1 MGSTRVVWCREKGS
15 GARTG
20 NSQKPGL
27 TTGLFVSFPG
37 IGILSRSF
45 VRHGSV
51 VTAGFDIGLV
61 GLTVDLRHPR
71 QVPREKPGGRL
82 YGRSAPQARDGW
94 NGLPAQTSPLQEKD
108 RGMENFF
115 LFVLSSSFCTLVASV
130 TLLLRPLVG
139 LP

>member
-1 MGSTRVVWCREKGS
+1 MGSTRVVWCRENGS

-20 NSQKPGL
+20 NSQKAQRPGFLFQSLELGSFQAASSPPASTSASSL
-27 TTGLFVSFPG
+27 T
-37 IGILSRSF
+37 
-45 VRHGSV
+45 
-51 VTAGFDIGLV
+51 V
-61 GLTVDLRHPR
+61 GLGHPR

-82 YGRSAPQARDGW
+82 YGRSAPQAREGW

-115 LFVLSSSFCTLVASV
+115 LFVLSSSFCTLVASI